1 MKTPDAPDAPPS
13 AQDDDAA
20 LRAVLPHLRL
30 PPKRKGPVRLPPRRE
45 GPVLPQLEK
54 LSCRCPYCH
63 KDLQWPPEGLRCPA
77 CGRTLRPPPGFSP
90 GDAERRREAKEKI
103 AEERDAALRRL
114 GPRASFGGAN
124 NKPLLI
130 GATLFLL
137 VLAIALAFASSGQ
150 HRSRPEL
157 EPYPYTTNALAVYG
171 MALEHFRIDCGRYPV
186 YEEGLL
192 ALLEDPGAPGWSG
205 NYVKK
210 ACNDGW
216 NRPFF
221 YDCTNGVPILYSFGP
236 DRKPLTA
243 DDLHMTPDQLRPH
256 PDFVPHRGRAPGT
269 PFSVI
274 VDPDVARRTQEARAA
289 ELLR

>member
-1 MKTPDAPDAPPS
+1 MKTPDATGTPPS
-13 AQDDDAA
+13 DDDAA

-90 GDAERRREAKEKI
+90 DDAERRREAKERI

-114 GPRASFGGAN
+114 GPRASFGGPN

-137 VLAIALAFASSGQ
+137 VLAIALSFASSGQ
-150 HRSRPEL
+150 RRSRPEL
-157 EPYPYTTNALAVYG
+157 EPYPFTTNALAVYG
-171 MALEHFRIDCGRYPV
+171 MALEHFRIDCGRYPL
-186 YEEGLL
+186 YEEGGLL
-192 ALLEDPGAPGWSG
+192 ALLQNPGIPGWSG

-210 ACNDGW
+210 AHNDGW
-216 NRPFF
+216 NSPFF

-236 DRKPLTA
+236 DRKPQTG
-243 DDLHMTPDQLRPH
+243 DDLHLRPDQLRPH
-256 PDFVPHRGRAPGT
+256 PDFVPHRGAGGGIPAT
-269 PFSVI
+269 VI
-274 VDPDVARRTQEARAA
+274 IDPALSRRLQDARAA
-289 ELLR
+289 EDFR